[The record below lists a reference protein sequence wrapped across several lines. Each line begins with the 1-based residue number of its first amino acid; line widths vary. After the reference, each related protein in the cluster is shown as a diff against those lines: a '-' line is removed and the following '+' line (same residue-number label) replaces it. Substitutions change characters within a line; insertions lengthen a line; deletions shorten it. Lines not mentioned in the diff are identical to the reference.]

1 MSSRRVVWTGAL
13 LGTFL
18 LAFGALGVAGAAK
31 KKTKTK
37 TFSSG
42 NLSLPIEDAGD
53 VAIGKVNVGKKG
65 KVKDVNLSVRL
76 DHSDLGDLD
85 MHLLSTGGRTAHFW
99 DNEDPGFASDEDF
112 GTGPNS
118 CAGSRTTFDDEGS
131 PFDEIGDDPA
141 GHVGKY
147 QLPQGSLSS
156 FDGSNMRGAWYLL
169 VQDTVGGDDGTLG
182 CVDLKIK
189 YKKKKK

>member
-1 MSSRRVVWTGAL
+1 MSSRRIIWGAAL
-13 LGTFL
+13 FGVFA

-31 KKTKTK
+31 KTKTK

-42 NLSLPIEDAGD
+42 NLSVPIEDTGD

-65 KVKDVNLSVRL
+65 KVKDVNLRVRL
-76 DHSDLGDLD
+76 DHTDLGDLD
-85 MHLLSTGGRTAHFW
+85 MHLLSPGGRTTHFW
-99 DNEDPGFASDEDF
+99 DNDDPGFDDDEDF
-112 GTGPNS
+112 GTGSNS
-118 CAGSRTTFDDEGS
+118 CAGSRTTFDDEGAA
-131 PFDEIGDDPA
+131 FDEIANDAA
-141 GHVGKY
+141 GHVGTY
-147 QLPQGSLSS
+147 QPPQGSLSS

-169 VQDTVGGDDGTLG
+169 VDDTVGGDDGTLG